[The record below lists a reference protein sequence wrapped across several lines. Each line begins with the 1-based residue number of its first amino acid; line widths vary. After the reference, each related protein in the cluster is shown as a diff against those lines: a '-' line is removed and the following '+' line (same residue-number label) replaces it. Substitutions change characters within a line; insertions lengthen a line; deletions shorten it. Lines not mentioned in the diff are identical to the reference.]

1 MVKYKLNMV
10 ALMQA
15 RVIKRPPKP
24 VCKILSTT
32 LSSSSFRLY
41 TDTLKKVIFYC
52 KCAFA
57 LLFSLLALIVSKDK
71 ASGNYISQYKILV
84 LREQV
89 VTGLLLIL
97 FYYFFF
103 YFLRQWPVLTQ
114 RPNGSL
120 RRPCPDIPDGYTKDS
135 GLPLVLPLYF
145 LWKARQ
151 CVYYSLVS

>member
-1 MVKYKLNMV
+1 MFQMVKYKLNMV

-103 YFLRQWPVLTQ
+103 LFFTAVACADAAT
-114 RPNGSL
+114 
-120 RRPCPDIPDGYTKDS
+120 
-135 GLPLVLPLYF
+135 
-145 LWKARQ
+145 
-151 CVYYSLVS
+151 